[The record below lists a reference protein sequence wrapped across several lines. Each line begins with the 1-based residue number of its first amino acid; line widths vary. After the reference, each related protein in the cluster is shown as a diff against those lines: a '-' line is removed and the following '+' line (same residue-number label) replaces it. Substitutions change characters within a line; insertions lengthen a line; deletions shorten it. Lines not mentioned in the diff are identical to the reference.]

1 MVKSLKIVSMVKY
14 NNSCEKKHL
23 VRYTTIVR
31 MVKSVTIVSMVK
43 YITIVCEWLSMFE
56 YVTIILFLHKKA
68 LLLQIYPYKLD
79 CPFSSRHTSPKWW
92 RDVGRDVLAR
102 DVVTQGIS
110 AEFRNFRLK
119 NYTILLYHTD
129 TVAYARTK

>member
-43 YITIVCEWLSMFE
+43 YITIVVKGSIWLD
-56 YVTIILFLHKKA
+56 II
-68 LLLQIYPYKLD
+68 
-79 CPFSSRHTSPKWW
+79 S
-92 RDVGRDVLAR
+92 
-102 DVVTQGIS
+102 
-110 AEFRNFRLK
+110 
-119 NYTILLYHTD
+119 NYSLYG
-129 TVAYARTK
+129 